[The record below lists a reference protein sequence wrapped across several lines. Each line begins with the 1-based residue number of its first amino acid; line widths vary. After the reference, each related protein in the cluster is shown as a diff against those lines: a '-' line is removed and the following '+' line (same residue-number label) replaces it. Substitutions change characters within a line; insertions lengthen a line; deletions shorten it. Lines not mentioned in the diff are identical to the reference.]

1 MLKPTR
7 TILALAAGSL
17 VLGLVGAGVAVAADG
32 PMATMPSHETVAG
45 RSDRS
50 VIGKVVSRG
59 PLKIRS
65 KPTTRSESLGEV
77 YPNRTVE
84 IECKSRG
91 ESVDG
96 NRIWYRLQEKWN
108 EWENGNEENGT
119 DENDTDEND
128 TDENGTDENDTDE
141 NGTGENGTGG
151 NGDWQN
157 RPNRPSTQ
165 SPQSRKYAE
174 ERWVA
179 ARYVQNQS
187 SVRYCR

>member
-17 VLGLVGAGVAVAADG
+17 VLGLVGAGVAVADDG
-32 PMATMPSHETVAG
+32 PKATTPSHETVAG
-45 RSDRS
+45 GSEYRS

-84 IECKSRG
+84 IECKKRG

-108 EWENGNEENGT
+108 EWENGNEENGSEE
-119 DENDTDEND
+119 DGSEEDGSE
-128 TDENGTDENDTDE
+128 ENGSEE

-151 NGDWQN
+151 SGDWQN
-157 RPNRPSTQ
+157 RPNRPGQQT
-165 SPQSRKYAE
+165 PQSRKYAE

-187 SVRYCR
+187 SVQYCR